1 MKKISLFLLLL
12 VPLAMMAENVTKIA
26 VLETVDKAGNV
37 EYGKR
42 LYVRNT
48 LTRAI
53 AGTPGYE
60 AYDRVDI
67 SSIFKE
73 LDFQRT
79 GNVSEDQIKE
89 LGKMTGAQYVL
100 VPEIA
105 KMDANTFYITA
116 KILDVETAQAVSVSG
131 ATSTTEVFS
140 MQEAC
145 IQMAN
150 ELLALPSQRK
160 AKQEK
165 QERQLA
171 KQEQKKVT
179 EGHLKDFGWEYD
191 GKKYYSEGI
200 PLKRSEVNKTAA
212 ASMQTNAPK
221 AYNYY
226 KKNKPLITS
235 GWVLFG
241 VGTTFAL
248 PVFLGCLGAAGD
260 LSTPQQETLHT
271 VSYCFLISGVAFT
284 VTSLVCL
291 GVGYKRQNTCVDGYL
306 LGTSAK
312 PGYSHNMPNS
322 PEQPYVTIGLQASAN
337 GFGLGMRF

>member
-12 VPLAMMAENVTKIA
+12 MPLAMMAENVTKIA

-150 ELLALPSQRK
+150 ELLALPSQRDK
-160 AKQEK
+160 KQKQIAINEK
-165 QERQLA
+165 M
-171 KQEQKKVT
+171 KVS
-179 EGHLKDFGWEYD
+179 EGHIDEFGWEYRD
-191 GKKYYSEGI
+191 GKYYQNGYI
-200 PLKRSEVNKTAA
+200 IGRREVNKKALE
-212 ASMQTNAPK
+212 SMKQK
-221 AYNYY
+221 DQFAYNYY
-226 KKNKPLITS
+226 LSHDKKLITTGYALLPTGLMLSAGLGLGLLLYAEEGVVDGPNWAGPFAS
-235 GWVLFG
+235 GIAIMG
-241 VGTTFAL
+241 VGGAMMITSI
-248 PVFLGCLGAAGD
+248 PCL
-260 LSTPQQETLHT
+260 T
-271 VSYCFLISGVAFT
+271 I
-284 VTSLVCL
+284 
-291 GVGYKRQNTCVDGYL
+291 GYKRQRATIDNYL

-322 PEQPYVTIGLQASAN
+322 PEQPYLTFQLQTSAN